1 MNGTI
6 VNAFARRSASARAC
20 AVAVAGSSLEARPA
34 RMAWTGRLRARRAV
48 LLLEV
53 VVALAILVTAMG
65 LLGAQ
70 LVGGMKMTAYSDEQT
85 KASQL
90 ADRILALLELD
101 PDTVQRLTDEQQSD
115 GDFGKA
121 HPRWFWRITVEPLP
135 DVEGVGQ
142 LIVQVLHQP
151 DEENSESIDG
161 AKVVREL
168 RMLKAPPGRVDLA
181 ADFGLEQEAV
191 DALAGSLPIPGL
203 NPSALDPLALASLPP
218 EQLLALLP
226 QLLPLLQQFFPGAN
240 LPTDL
245 SPEGLAGM
253 LDQLRGGGGA
263 GAPDEDGDPRP
274 GGRPPGFGGGGPG
287 GGNSL
292 SQNFLRD
299 FIRQQL
305 AGQVSEEEMN
315 QLFGNLGGGG
325 GGSTGGPGG
334 GRGGIRPG
342 VGNGGNNPGGGGG
355 GAGAAPGRR
364 GGRTI
369 NDLNSS
375 RGG

>member
-1 MNGTI
+1 M
-6 VNAFARRSASARAC
+6 RRPPVR
-20 AVAVAGSSLEARPA
+20 
-34 RMAWTGRLRARRAV
+34 TRRGV

-101 PDTVQRLTDEQQSD
+101 PDTVQRLTDEQRSD

-121 HPRWFWRITVEPLP
+121 WPGWFWRIYVEPLP

-142 LIVQVLHQP
+142 LVVQVLYQE
-151 DEENSESIDG
+151 DKENAESIDG

-168 RMLKAPPGRVDLA
+168 HMLKAPPGRVDLA

-191 DALAGSLPIPGL
+191 DALAGVLPIAGVNPG
-203 NPSALDPLALASLPP
+203 ALDPLAIASLPP

-245 SPEGLAGM
+245 SPEGLSDLLG
-253 LDQLRGGGGA
+253 QLQGGGA
-263 GAPDEDGDPRP
+263 PGAGGGEDGPGVSQP
-274 GGRPPGFGGGGPG
+274 GGRPGGFPGGLPGGLGGGGQG
-287 GGNSL
+287 GGNAL

-305 AGQVSEEEMN
+305 AGQVSEDELN
-315 QLFGNLGGGG
+315 QLFNNSGGFGGG
-325 GGSTGGPGG
+325 GGSGAG
-334 GRGGIRPG
+334 GGIRPG
-342 VGNGGNNPGGGGG
+342 GGTGGNFGNGGNNGGRGGRGSGGGT
-355 GAGAAPGRR
+355 AQPAPGRGGR
-364 GGRTI
+364 NGGGSNGGRTI
-369 NDLNSS
+369 NDLNNN